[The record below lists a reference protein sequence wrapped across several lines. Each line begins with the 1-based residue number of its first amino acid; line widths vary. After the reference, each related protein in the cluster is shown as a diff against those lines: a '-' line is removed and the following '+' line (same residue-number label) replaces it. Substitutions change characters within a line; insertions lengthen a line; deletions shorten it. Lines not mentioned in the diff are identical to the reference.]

1 MNKKIYCGAW
11 ETDPKIYINMQN
23 PRIIKKFLN
32 INKVGK
38 WVVVLRETALSDVKA
53 YYKNVGNK
61 TANFATN
68 KIQVV

>member
-1 MNKKIYCGAW
+1 MNRKIYCGTW
-11 ETDPKIYINMQN
+11 ETDPKVQN

-38 WVVVLRETALSDVKA
+38 WVMVLRGTALSDIKT

-61 TANFATN
+61 TANFATH
-68 KIQVV
+68 KIQVD